1 MGISLTSLPVGFAV
15 MFMNFSDWPKLV
27 TQQLIETPLLQWIGV
42 SFGMAEVLLARAN
55 KVLLYPC
62 GIISILITLYVLF
75 EAGLYAEL
83 LLNIYYL
90 VMSIYGWYYWLRK
103 GNSHLVPITK
113 CTRNEWLTAI
123 SILFVGFPL
132 MFGALVFFTDSTV
145 PLWDTWVSITAWIGM
160 WMLARRKIENWIL
173 LNVSNAF
180 AIPLLI
186 HKNLLLYA
194 LLTLFLFIV
203 AIFGYIEWRQK
214 LKSTF
219 RLQTIR

>member
-1 MGISLTSLPVGFAV
+1 

-42 SFGMAEVLLARAN
+42 SLGMAEVLLARAN

-113 CTRNEWLTAI
+113 CTGNEWLTAI
-123 SILFVGFPL
+123 SILFLGFPL
-132 MFGALVFFTDSTV
+132 MFGALVFFTDSIV

-194 LLTLFLFIV
+194 LLTLFLFII